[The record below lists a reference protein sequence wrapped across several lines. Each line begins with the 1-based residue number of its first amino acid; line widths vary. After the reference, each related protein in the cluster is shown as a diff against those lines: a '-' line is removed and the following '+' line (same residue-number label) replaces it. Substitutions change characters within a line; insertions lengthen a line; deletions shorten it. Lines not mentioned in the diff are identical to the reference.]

1 MPSHNIST
9 SFITLFFLLSS
20 FPQSSPHDRH
30 SQPHSRVKQVSREKF
45 QGGSND
51 QYLLANTFD
60 DDEIFVSPNEL
71 IEEDSRIQPPNENPN
86 YSGDGE
92 SDQRGGDGRDE
103 DGRDEDGRDEDERNH
118 KAGSVTVTIES
129 SQETGNPEPSN
140 QDDRSGNVRDKV
152 EIAPDERVD
161 DDAEDEDEKDEK
173 NENENE
179 NEKNE
184 DENSISFIYDEYQLR
199 VYPDNQTVRVGQEA
213 VLRCRDEGP
222 KRSPVWWSRSDGR
235 PLPTGAT
242 DVRGRLTLYRV
253 SPEDG
258 GSYTCSIV
266 DGAIG
271 STPNKYYKK
280 KSIVTVDTCK

>member
-9 SFITLFFLLSS
+9 GFITLFFLLSS

-45 QGGSND
+45 HGGSND

-71 IEEDSRIQPPNENPN
+71 IEEDSRIQLLNENPN

-92 SDQRGGDGRDE
+92 SDKRGE
-103 DGRDEDGRDEDERNH
+103 DGRDENERNH
-118 KAGSVTVTIES
+118 KVGSVIVTIES
-129 SQETGNPEPSN
+129 NQEPGNPEPGN
-140 QDDRSGNVRDKV
+140 QHDRFGNVRDRV

-161 DDAEDEDEKDEK
+161 DTKDEDER
-173 NENENE
+173 NENE
-179 NEKNE
+179 EKEDEKKEDE

-222 KRSPVWWSRSDGR
+222 KRSPVWWSRSDGH
-235 PLPTGAT
+235 PLPTGAS

-253 SPEDG
+253 NPEDG

-266 DGAIG
+266 DSAIG

-280 KSIVTVDTCK
+280 KSIVIVDTCK

>member
-1 MPSHNIST
+1 MPSYNIST
-9 SFITLFFLLSS
+9 GFITLFFLLSS

-45 QGGSND
+45 HGGSND

-71 IEEDSRIQPPNENPN
+71 IEEDSRIQLPNENPN

-92 SDQRGGDGRDE
+92 SDQSGEGGRDE
-103 DGRDEDGRDEDERNH
+103 NEPNH
-118 KAGSVTVTIES
+118 KVGSVIVTIEGN
-129 SQETGNPEPSN
+129 QEPGNPEPSN
-140 QDDRSGNVRDKV
+140 QDDRFGNVRDKV

-161 DDAEDEDEKDEK
+161 DDTKDEDER
-173 NENENE
+173 
-179 NEKNE
+179 NE

-253 SPEDG
+253 NPEDG

-266 DGAIG
+266 HSAIG
-271 STPNKYYKK
+271 STPNKYYRK
-280 KSIVTVDTCK
+280 KSIVIVDTCK

>member
-1 MPSHNIST
+1 M
-9 SFITLFFLLSS
+9 FFLLSS
-20 FPQSSPHDRH
+20 FPQSSPRDRH

-45 QGGSND
+45 HGGSND

-71 IEEDSRIQPPNENPN
+71 IEEDSRIQLPNENPN

-92 SDQRGGDGRDE
+92 SGQSGE
-103 DGRDEDGRDEDERNH
+103 DGRDENERNH
-118 KAGSVTVTIES
+118 KVGSAIVTIES
-129 SQETGNPEPSN
+129 NQEPGNPEPSN
-140 QDDRSGNVRDKV
+140 QDDRFGNVRDKV
-152 EIAPDERVD
+152 EIAPDEGVD
-161 DDAEDEDEKDEK
+161 DDAKDEDEK
-173 NENENE
+173 NEDDNERNE
-179 NEKNE
+179 DDNERNEDDNERNE

-235 PLPTGAT
+235 PLPTGTT

-253 SPEDG
+253 NPEDG

-266 DGAIG
+266 DSAIG
-271 STPNKYYKK
+271 SPNKYYKK
-280 KSIVTVDTCK
+280 KSVVIVDTCK